1 MDLPVRPSS
10 KHRRGSRRAGGA
22 LLAALT
28 AAMSVT
34 AIAGTTQAASAS
46 SPTVHLTYALWD
58 PVQEVGYKKS
68 IAVFEKSHPNIS
80 VSVELVPYQDY
91 EAKINE
97 QFRAGDA
104 PDVFWVNTP
113 WLATWEEDG
122 VMENLAPLIKK
133 YNIDMSIYRP
143 ALVALH
149 SHNGA
154 IYGLPK
160 DWDTEGIFYNKN
172 YFAAHHISIPATLS
186 WNPANGGNFLTLL
199 KEATTDAN
207 GNNALSPK
215 FNANSVATYGIAI
228 INQPD
233 TGYGGLLG
241 GDGVD
246 VWTQSSGPFGGK
258 CSCYPKSIAFDT
270 PAGIQSFQFLVNLE
284 NKWHVAAPASEFGA
298 NGTAPSNQD
307 WSLFT
312 QGKVAMD
319 LTGDWALSTFYPAA
333 KFKFGVLPIP
343 AGPDGGFSFTNGLID
358 AINSRSPN
366 QAADWQLEQWLGSP
380 ASETIM
386 GSGGYIWP
394 GIASLDHL
402 FLEAWAKRGVDVSA
416 FLKEAEVPSH
426 LETLPVSFGGFP
438 SITTIS
444 DDLGPM
450 FLGTEPVAT
459 AVAKAAKDGDV
470 DLQMSS

>member
-1 MDLPVRPSS
+1 MRRP
-10 KHRRGSRRAGGA
+10 AA
-22 LLAALT
+22 ALAAAVTLT
-28 AAMSVT
+28 SGLGTLST
-34 AIAGTTQAASAS
+34 ALPASAATS
-46 SPTVHLTYALWD
+46 TVHLTYALWD
-58 PVQEVGYKKS
+58 PVQEIGYKKS

-80 VSVELVPYQDY
+80 VTVELVPYQDY
-91 EAKINE
+91 EAKITAE
-97 QFRAGDA
+97 FAAGDA

-113 WLATWEEDG
+113 WLATWEQDG

-133 YNIDMSIYRP
+133 ANINMSIYRP

-172 YFAAHHISIPATLS
+172 YFAAHHISIPAHLS
-186 WNPANGGNFLTLL
+186 WNPTNGGNFFTLL
-199 KEATTDAN
+199 KEATTDTS
-207 GNNALSPK
+207 GNNAMSPK
-215 FNANSVATYGIAI
+215 FNPNSVATYGIAI

-233 TGYGGLLG
+233 TGYGGILG
-241 GDGVD
+241 GNGAY
-246 VWTQSSGPFGGK
+246 VWAQSSGPFGGK
-258 CSCYPKSIAFDT
+258 CSCYPKTINFDT
-270 PAGIQSFQFLVNLE
+270 PQGIAAFQFIVNLE
-284 NKWHVAAPASEFGA
+284 NKYHVAAPASEFGA

-358 AINSRSPN
+358 AINSKSPN
-366 QAADWQLEQWLGSP
+366 QTADWELEQWLGSP

-402 FLEAWAKRGVDVSA
+402 FLNVWKSRGVDVSP
-416 FLKEAEVPSH
+416 FLDEANDPTH
-426 LETLPVSFGGFP
+426 LETLPVAFGGFP

-450 FLGTEPVAT
+450 FLGTESVAA
-459 AVAKAAKDGDV
+459 AVAKATKDGDA
-470 DLQMSS
+470 DLAETS

>member
-1 MDLPVRPSS
+1 MGLASRWTSAG
-10 KHRRGSRRAGGA
+10 RRRAGAGLVAAFTLA
-22 LLAALT
+22 LGVTTT
-28 AAMSVT
+28 AST
-34 AIAGTTQAASAS
+34 EIASAS

-58 PVQEVGYKKS
+58 PVQEIGYKKS
-68 IAVFEKSHPNIS
+68 IAVFEQSHPNIS
-80 VSVELVPYQDY
+80 VTVDLVPYQDY

-97 QFRAGDA
+97 EYRAGDA

-113 WLATWEEDG
+113 WLATWESDG
-122 VMENLAPLIKK
+122 VIENLAPLIAKSHI
-133 YNIDMSIYRP
+133 NMSIYRP
-143 ALVALH
+143 ALLALH

-160 DWDTEGIFYNKN
+160 DWDTEGIFYNKD
-172 YFAAHHISIPATLS
+172 YFAAHHISVPANLS
-186 WNPANGGNFLTLL
+186 WNPTNGGNFFTLL
-199 KEATTDAN
+199 EEATTDTN

-215 FNANSVATYGIAI
+215 FDANSVATYGIAI

-241 GDGVD
+241 GDGVY
-246 VWTQSSGPFGGK
+246 VWSQSSGPFGGK

-270 PAGIQSFQFLVNLE
+270 PAGIAAFQWIVNLE
-284 NKWHVAAPASEFGA
+284 NKYHVAAPASEFGA

-312 QGKVAMD
+312 SGKVAMD
-319 LTGDWALSTFYPAA
+319 LTGDWALSTFYPTA
-333 KFKFGVLPIP
+333 KFKFGVLQIP

-366 QAADWQLEQWLGSP
+366 QAADWELEQWLGSA

-402 FLEAWAKRGVDVSA
+402 FLQYYANKGVDVSA
-416 FLKEAEVPSH
+416 FLKEAEDPSH
-426 LETLPVSFGGFP
+426 LETLPVAIGGFP
-438 SITTIS
+438 SITSIS

-450 FLGTEPVAT
+450 FLGTET
-459 AVAKAAKDGDV
+459 VAKALANAARDGDA
-470 DLQMSS
+470 DLAMTS

>member
-1 MDLPVRPSS
+1 MELRFRPALA
-10 KHRRGSRRAGGA
+10 RRVGWRRAAAGLVAAATLASGSAMVGGA
-22 LLAALT
+22 PL
-28 AAMSVT
+28 
-34 AIAGTTQAASAS
+34 ASAS
-46 SPTVHLTYALWD
+46 TPTVHLTYALWD

-80 VSVELVPYQDY
+80 VTVELVPYQDY
-91 EAKINE
+91 EAKINAE
-97 QFRAGDA
+97 FRAGDA

-113 WLATWEEDG
+113 WLATWEQDG
-122 VMENLAPLIKK
+122 VMENLAPLIAK
-133 YNIDMSIYRP
+133 NHVDMSMYRP

-172 YFAAHHISIPATLS
+172 YFAAHHISIPTNLS
-186 WNPANGGNFLTLL
+186 WNPTNGGNFLTLL
-199 KEATTDAN
+199 KEATTDSN
-207 GNNALSPK
+207 GDNALSPN
-215 FNANSVATYGIAI
+215 FNANSVSTYGIAI

-241 GDGVD
+241 GDGVY
-246 VWTQSSGPFGGK
+246 VWSQASGPFGGR

-312 QGKVAMD
+312 EGKVAMD
-319 LTGDWALSTFYPAA
+319 LTGDWALSTFYGAA

-343 AGPDGGFSFTNGLID
+343 AGPKGGFSFTNGLID
-358 AINSRSPN
+358 AINSKSPN
-366 QAADWQLEQWLGSP
+366 QAADWELEQWLGSP
-380 ASETIM
+380 QSETIM

-402 FLEAWAKRGVDVSA
+402 FLQAWAKRGVDVGA
-416 FLKEAEVPSH
+416 FLKEAEDPSH
-426 LETLPVSFGGFP
+426 LETLPVAYGGFP

-450 FLGTEPVAT
+450 WLGSEPVAS
-459 AVAKAAKDGDV
+459 AVAKAAKDGDA
-470 DLQMSS
+470 DLAMTG